1 LEAHRELMTEA
12 MHRASATL
20 GSGKD
25 MPAPWPVIAPA
36 LASFDVVYD
45 QCFEFVWR
53 SALRLG
59 VHEASVEDIVQE
71 VFFIVH
77 RKLPD
82 FGGRSSLKTWLFSIV
97 LHVVRHHRRSWS
109 RKDSH
114 QAPEMA
120 TRLEDLP
127 DLGNRGPLEHAE
139 TADSV
144 RLLDRLLREL
154 GDDKREVFV
163 LAHLEQMTTSEMAEV
178 LGENVNTVYSRLRA
192 ARLEFEQALE
202 RHRARQA
209 WKHGG
214 SDE

>member
-1 LEAHRELMTEA
+1 MQEA
-12 MHRASATL
+12 MHRGSANL
-20 GSGKD
+20 ESGVD
-25 MPAPWPVIAPA
+25 VPAPWPVIAPA
-36 LASFDVVYD
+36 RASFDFVYD
-45 QCFEFVWR
+45 QCFDFVRR
-53 SALRLG
+53 SVLRLG
-59 VHEASVEDIVQE
+59 VQEASVEDVVQE

-82 FGGRSSLKTWLFSIV
+82 FAGRSSLKTWLFSIV

-109 RKDSH
+109 RKDS
-114 QAPEMA
+114 QRAPEMA
-120 TRLEDLP
+120 TRLEELP
-127 DLGNRGPLEHAE
+127 DLGSRGPLDHAV

-163 LAHLEQMTTSEMAEV
+163 LAHLEEMTTSEMAEV
-178 LGENVNTVYSRLRA
+178 LGENANTVYSRLRA

-202 RHRARQA
+202 RHRAREA

-214 SDE
+214 GHE

>member
-1 LEAHRELMTEA
+1 MQ
-12 MHRASATL
+12 RASATV
-20 GSGKD
+20 GSGID
-25 MPAPWPVIAPA
+25 VPASWPAIAPA
-36 LASFDVVYD
+36 GASFDVVYD

-53 SALRLG
+53 SVLRLG
-59 VHEASVEDIVQE
+59 VRETSVEDVVQE

-77 RKLPD
+77 RKLAD
-82 FGGRSSLKTWLFSIV
+82 FAGRSSLKTWLFSIV

-109 RKDSH
+109 RKDS
-114 QAPEMA
+114 QRAPEMA
-120 TRLEDLP
+120 TRLDELP
-127 DLGNRGPLEHAE
+127 DLGSRGPLEHAE

-154 GDDKREVFV
+154 GNDKREVFV
-163 LAHLEQMTTSEMAEV
+163 LAHLEEMTTSEMAEV

-202 RHRARQA
+202 RHRAREG

-214 SDE
+214 GHE